1 MMYEF
6 QHKGTEKL
14 FCHRYQARVVNYF
27 LILLVLSRAAQG
39 EMIILSKFMKNEEN
53 KKLMKEFDCAPGGHF
68 LCDFKVPLL
77 TTLHRLLDILE
88 KL

>member
-1 MMYEF
+1 
-6 QHKGTEKL
+6 
-14 FCHRYQARVVNYF
+14 
-27 LILLVLSRAAQG
+27 
-39 EMIILSKFMKNEEN
+39 MKNEEN

-88 KL
+88 KLWMVNDVAGLNL